1 MFYSDSILA
10 RKGPLANIW
19 LAANWDRKLTRGQI
33 LQTDLASTVD
43 DLVNGEHPP
52 MALRLQGQLL
62 LGVSKI
68 YGRQARYLLD
78 DCGEAL
84 GRLQEHSV
92 ASNKA
97 IPASKDASAP
107 STAVVKR
114 GAVVPLD
121 RIPEFNV
128 EYDYQPISLI
138 PVGTF

>member
-68 YGRQARYLLD
+68 YGRQARYLLE

-92 ASNKA
+92 TSHKA
-97 IPASKDASAP
+97 GATAPATSMAQPRGGALD
-107 STAVVKR
+107 VKR
-114 GAVVPLD
+114 GAAVPLD

-128 EYDYQPISLI
+128 E
-138 PVGTF
+138 